1 MHRHNSTCMTFLEFT
16 QIVFNITAT
25 LAILAAGVMICIAMY
40 EVIILIREVKKL
52 SVRARYKIQHLGEN
66 IWAVKVIR
74 RFLSKLRRKH
84 KDYE

>member
-1 MHRHNSTCMTFLEFT
+1 MTFLEFT